1 MTEKVT
7 DLVALL
13 LQRRCVI
20 AVAES
25 CTGGQLSAAIT
36 SVPGSSAIFDRGFIT
51 YSNQAKHDML
61 GVPLE
66 LIENHG
72 AVSREVAIAM
82 AEGVLRNSTAIIAV
96 SVTGIAGPTGG
107 SDAKP
112 VGLVHFAVAKRN
124 AATRHHEERFGAQQR
139 SLIQSLAVDK
149 ALELIKQTLSD

>member
-1 MTEKVT
+1 MNTGIAG
-7 DLVALL
+7 LVAQLIE
-13 LQRRCVI
+13 RKCIV

-61 GVPLE
+61 GVPLM
-66 LIENHG
+66 LIEKHG

-82 AEGVLRNSTAIIAV
+82 AEGALENSAAAVAV
-96 SVTGIAGPTGG
+96 SITGVAGPSGG

-112 VGLVHFAVAKRN
+112 AGLVHFAIAKRN

-139 SLIQSLAVDK
+139 SLIQSKAVET
-149 ALELIKQTLSD
+149 ALELIRLTLSD

>member
-1 MTEKVT
+1 MSEKVAE
-7 DLVALL
+7 LVARLTE
-13 LQRRCVI
+13 RKCIV

-61 GVPLE
+61 GVPIQ
-66 LIENHG
+66 LIEKYG

-82 AEGVLRNSTAIIAV
+82 AEGALENSAAAVAV
-96 SVTGIAGPTGG
+96 SITGVAGPSGG

-112 VGLVHFAVAKRN
+112 AGLVHFAIAKRN
-124 AATRHHEERFGAQQR
+124 AATRHHVERFGAQQR
-139 SLIQSLAVDK
+139 SLIQSKAVDT
-149 ALELIKQTLSD
+149 ALELIRQTLSD